1 MISIGKM
8 SIILFMY
15 FPGVFIPPVD
25 GVYLLT
31 TQAITEGTLGGHM
44 FIKKNDEILCQ
55 TYVYPADAYASSCSA
70 VAQLAAGDSVRVT
83 GNSDQPASIDAA
95 YSGFAGHIISDKLTA

>member
-1 MISIGKM
+1 MAFPATWKIISIRKFC
-8 SIILFMY
+8 SCI

-70 VAQLAAGDSVRVT
+70 VAQLAAGDSV
-83 GNSDQPASIDAA
+83 SPPA
-95 YSGFAGHIISDKLTA
+95 